1 QSFLAGFFTE
11 KRSLTVMEV
20 RHLFQNALSNALG
33 KALLTGFMQVVQAP
47 KLKDYLVRGQKM
59 ANEYYD
65 TFTDILRNEDIAIPS
80 TLDGEVTASTE
91 SPFSDKLIMSHAS
104 LLIPIG
110 FDNFGRALTMVR
122 RRDLTAT
129 LAKMMVAVSAYAEDG
144 VNLSI
149 EMGWLEQPPLALD
162 RKELQK

>member
-1 QSFLAGFFTE
+1 MS
-11 KRSLTVMEV
+11 
-20 RHLFQNALSNALG
+20 
-33 KALLTGFMQVVQAP
+33 
-47 KLKDYLVRGQKM
+47 D
-59 ANEYYD
+59 EYYA
-65 TFTDILRNEDIAIPS
+65 TYTDILRNEDIAIPS

-91 SPFSDKLIMSHAS
+91 SPFSDKLIMSHVS
-104 LLIPIG
+104 LLIPVG
-110 FDNFGRALTMVR
+110 FDNYGKALTLIR

-129 LAKMMVAVSAYAEDG
+129 IAKMMVATSAYAEDG